1 MRARIVLTAL
11 IAVLVVAP
19 AAQAKPN
26 IVVLMTDDQ
35 TLESMRVMTR
45 TNTLLGGRGA
55 TFTRSFVNYSLCCP
69 SRATL
74 FTGQYA
80 HNHGVLGNGPP
91 AGGYGRLDRS
101 NWLPVWLQQAGYRT
115 MHVGK
120 FLNGY
125 GRLAP
130 TEVPTGWNDWHGT
143 VDPSTY
149 RFWGYTVNENGI
161 LRSYGTAAREPQLY
175 STDFFATRAKE
186 LIASAAP
193 SEQPFFLSVAFVAPH
208 SGQPRDPDDPQS
220 QGTPSPAPRH
230 VNAFATEPAPAA
242 PSFNEAD
249 MSDKPLS
256 MQRRRPI
263 SVVRANGIQENYRQR
278 LESLLAVDEAVESI
292 LVALNTAGELKD
304 TLVLFTSD
312 NGFFHGE
319 HRVQAGKLLPYE
331 PSIKLPLLMR
341 GPGVPRGE
349 TPGQLVTNADL
360 APTILDAAD
369 ARPGRAPDGRSL
381 LRLFEDPGV
390 QWGRELLLEGGSNSG
405 LTYTG
410 LRNYRWKYVEHTTGE
425 VEMYDLVN
433 DPDEL
438 TSLHADP
445 AFTPIR
451 TAMAARLA
459 ALRGCAG
466 SSCRAKPAVRLDA
479 ARRQC
484 RFTAA
489 VRGTDARLIE
499 RVELLIRRRP
509 KPGDEDEPA
518 SFLRVARDESA
529 PFRKRVRLAGVR
541 PGRKF
546 LLRARVRLSDGRSV
560 TIDEKRRSCRI

>member
-26 IVVLMTDDQ
+26 IVVVMTDDQ
-35 TLESMRVMTR
+35 TLESMRVLNKV
-45 TNTLLGGRGA
+45 NTWFGKGT
-55 TFTRSFVNYSLCCP
+55 TFTRSFANYPLCCP

-91 AGGYGRLDRS
+91 AGGYGRLDRT
-101 NWLPVWLQQAGYRT
+101 NWLPIWLQQAGYRT

-125 GRLAP
+125 GRLVPA
-130 TEVPTGWNDWHGT
+130 EVPAGWNDWHGT

-149 RFWGYTVNENGI
+149 RFWGYTINENGT
-161 LRSYGTAAREPQLY
+161 LRSYGTAAREPELY
-175 STDFFATRAKE
+175 STDFFATRAKQ
-186 LIASAAP
+186 LIAGAAP
-193 SEQPFFLSVAFVAPH
+193 SEQPFFLSVAFLAPH
-208 SGQPRDPDDPQS
+208 SGGPADPDDPPN

-249 MSDKPLS
+249 MSDKPLA
-256 MQRRRPI
+256 MQGRRPI
-263 SVVRANGIQENYRQR
+263 SAARANAIQENYRQR
-278 LESLLAVDEAVESI
+278 LESLLAVDEAVDSI
-292 LVALNTAGELKD
+292 LVALNATGELKN
-304 TLVLFTSD
+304 TLVMFTSD

-319 HRVQAGKLLPYE
+319 HRVPAGKLLPYE

-349 TPGQLVTNADL
+349 TRSQLVTNADL
-360 APTILDAAD
+360 APTILDAAE
-369 ARPGRAPDGRSL
+369 ARGGRVPDGRSL
-381 LRLFEDPGV
+381 FGLFEDPGV
-390 QWGRELLLEGGSNSG
+390 QWGRELLLEGGSNTA
-405 LTYTG
+405 LTYAG
-410 LRNYRWKYVEHTTGE
+410 LRNYRWKYVEHASGE

-445 AFTPIR
+445 ALASIR
-451 TAMAARLA
+451 TAMAAAPGR
-459 ALRGCAG
+459 
-466 SSCRAKPAVRLDA
+466 A
-479 ARRQC
+479 ARLCRQ
-484 RFTAA
+484 RLPGQAGRA
-489 VRGTDARLIE
+489 PGRGSPPMPLHRRGPRPRRPRDRARG
-499 RVELLIRRRP
+499 VSHPPPAQARRR
-509 KPGDEDEPA
+509 GRAGQLPA
-518 SFLRVARDESA
+518 RG
-529 PFRKRVRLAGVR
+529 P
-541 PGRKF
+541 
-546 LLRARVRLSDGRSV
+546 
-560 TIDEKRRSCRI
+560 